1 MSESFRESFA
11 PEMQEI
17 LLLALADRGL
27 VMKEIL
33 VEICENPEE
42 KDPKKVKQMLAI
54 MQALEIPNPHIKP
67 EAATQKFSRIFL
79 AIQKDQNEVALQNFK
94 SLLQIATLVK
104 SEMFSE
110 VFCRSIKE
118 FALKLFLDGDFAYAE
133 CVLECLKK
141 IWGEESQLQPTHET
155 DQIFQKQIEAC
166 LKPQNNRA
174 ESLKTKF
181 ENICAYLKIARN
193 SESSS
198 IENPK
203 GFLSV
208 DWQTFLESFDQ
219 IALSQMDDFWKI
231 LELTGPKQFMI
242 LDWSKI
248 QQKKLSEINNPFVES
263 VIKAREIIREHEES
277 ISSTEIDDL
286 GKHISELLKN
296 GSTGCEQAINLNSI
310 PIKTLED
317 LQVLKY
323 VRAIYLFTSES
334 SFFEGGESPE
344 FLDSAIW
351 NKIKAAQIVGI
362 PIPESVE
369 KRIAPKIVEIWL
381 QLFDLLQFQ
390 IAKIEVPELKIED
403 EEPPEIEDRREFFY
417 TPEMLDFLALIF
429 KKYQKPDWRKFQNY
443 FSDSI
448 SAESAT
454 VNLETQSVNLVA
466 KVISEIPKNTHPQT
480 DGGKTELNICGLR
493 ARRAL
498 MTSDKLKSGGF
509 QYLDTGI
516 YLALEEE

>member
-1 MSESFRESFA
+1 MSESIRESFA

-42 KDPKKVKQMLAI
+42 KDPKKIKQMLAI
-54 MQALEIPNPHIKP
+54 MQTLEIPNPHIKP
-67 EAATQKFSRIFL
+67 EAATQEFSRIFL

-110 VFCRSIKE
+110 VFCESIKE
-118 FALKLFLDGDFAYAE
+118 FALKLFLDGEFSDAAY
-133 CVLECLKK
+133 VQQWINTILS
-141 IWGEESQLQPTHET
+141 EESQLQPTHET
-155 DQIFQKQIEAC
+155 DQIFQKQIQDF
-166 LKPQNNRA
+166 LNPQNNRA

-181 ENICAYLKIARN
+181 DNICAYIKIAHN
-193 SESSS
+193 FESSS
-198 IENPK
+198 TKNPK
-203 GFLSV
+203 SFLSV
-208 DWQTFLESFDQ
+208 DWQKFLESFDQ
-219 IALSQMDDFWKI
+219 IALSQMDYFWKI
-231 LELTGPKQFMI
+231 LELTEPKQFMI

-248 QQKKLSEINNPFVES
+248 EQKKLSEINNPFVES

-286 GKHISELLKN
+286 GKHISDLLKN

-362 PIPESVE
+362 PISESVE

-381 QLFDLLQFQ
+381 QIIDLQYFEIWKKQSADSAGLS
-390 IAKIEVPELKIED
+390 LTLRG
-403 EEPPEIEDRREFFY
+403 EEPKPSENENKKALFY
-417 TPEMLDFLALIF
+417 EPEMLKFLVEIF
-429 KKYQKPDWRKFQNY
+429 KKYQQPHWQKLQNY
-443 FSDSI
+443 FSDSNSTELI
-448 SAESAT
+448 SSALKKK
-454 VNLETQSVNLVA
+454 NANLVA
-466 KVISEIPKNTHPQT
+466 KVISTTAAGKLDEEIQ
-480 DGGKTELNICGLR
+480 
-493 ARRAL
+493 
-498 MTSDKLKSGGF
+498 
-509 QYLDTGI
+509 
-516 YLALEEE
+516 